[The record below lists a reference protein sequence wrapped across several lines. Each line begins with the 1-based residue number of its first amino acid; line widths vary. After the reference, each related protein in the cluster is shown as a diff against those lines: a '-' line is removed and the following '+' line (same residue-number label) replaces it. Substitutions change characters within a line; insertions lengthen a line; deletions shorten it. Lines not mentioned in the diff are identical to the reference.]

1 MKTPQSIALAAG
13 GMWAMLRL
21 DDTMAATS
29 LGLQHALERSGH
41 EDMIEHLRKYY
52 APYEQEA
59 FCRGL
64 LVGWFLR
71 TQPVPAPRQ
80 MELPL

>member
-13 GMWAMLRL
+13 GMCAVLRL
-21 DDTMAATS
+21 DATTTTTA

-41 EDMIEHLRKYY
+41 EDMVEHLRKYY
-52 APYEQEA
+52 EPFEQEA

-71 TQPVPAPRQ
+71 THAWWDR
-80 MELPL
+80 